1 MLVFFSVS
9 HTGEKSVLMTILEL
23 ARIGYKFGL
32 DPPNLIKM
40 EKEIEKEEEEV
51 VVEVKPP
58 KPSGLDAEV
67 ISIATAENVFD
78 LDAEVRVGEGA
89 VACWVMPGLALDL
102 DEP

>member
-1 MLVFFSVS
+1 MLVFFSIPHRGKVS
-9 HTGEKSVLMTILEL
+9 IDDNTGTGQNWLQIW
-23 ARIGYKFGL
+23 L
-32 DPPNLIKM
+32 DPPNLINM

-78 LDAEVRVGEGA
+78 LDAEVRLPTG
-89 VACWVMPGLALDL
+89 
-102 DEP
+102 